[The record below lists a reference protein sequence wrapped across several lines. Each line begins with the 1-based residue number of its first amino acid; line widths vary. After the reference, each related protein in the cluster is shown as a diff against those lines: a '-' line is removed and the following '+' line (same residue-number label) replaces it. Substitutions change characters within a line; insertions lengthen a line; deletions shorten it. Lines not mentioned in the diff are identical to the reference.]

1 VHILY
6 CACDR
11 SAMANRW
18 SDLKKYVVSS
28 RAHDRGYGPPEEIV
42 LVGNQ

>member
-1 VHILY
+1 
-6 CACDR
+6 
-11 SAMANRW
+11 MANRW